1 MRFLFENREKIDKLD
16 SHDGM
21 FEGYSF
27 DSEKRTISMSWMHG
41 FEKNKR
47 VHLRFNHVIYSEM
60 QSYEMWKP
68 DVNLIYF
75 MWHVDDSPQ
84 MKKMKEIIDADK
96 IEYPHSYK
104 EVNYIQVIIK
114 IQSGDELTIICE
126 SMDWE
131 EEII

>member
-27 DSEKRTISMSWMHG
+27 DSEKRRISMSWMHG

-60 QSYEMWKP
+60 QSCEMWKP

-96 IEYPHSYK
+96 IE
-104 EVNYIQVIIK
+104 
-114 IQSGDELTIICE
+114 
-126 SMDWE
+126 
-131 EEII
+131 

>member
-1 MRFLFENREKIDKLD
+1 M
-16 SHDGM
+16 
-21 FEGYSF
+21 
-27 DSEKRTISMSWMHG
+27 
-41 FEKNKR
+41 
-47 VHLRFNHVIYSEM
+47 IYSEM
-60 QSYEMWKP
+60 QSCEMWKP

>member
-47 VHLRFNHVIYSEM
+47 VHCLPLSLNFIFTYIKLET
-60 QSYEMWKP
+60 SYANP
-68 DVNLIYF
+68 HTILTGINTFIISSLITA
-75 MWHVDDSPQ
+75 V
-84 MKKMKEIIDADK
+84 
-96 IEYPHSYK
+96 
-104 EVNYIQVIIK
+104 
-114 IQSGDELTIICE
+114 
-126 SMDWE
+126 
-131 EEII
+131 